1 MKKYK
6 DLRLQLNEGENTEG
20 GALGG
25 YPAQSVQSAQSDFGI
40 HRIEDNQQVQRIQ
53 AFLNAFTGREYLEP
67 RAALSL
73 MRVKINLA
81 GLDFEFNGK
90 TPLNVGQTQYLKLSR
105 FGGTFGT
112 TPEHNLMK
120 DGFKTTDGV
129 EDTLDGDHL
138 AIALGIQEAP
148 SGLYKMSA
156 DVVRYSGDNPEQG
169 QKTMGAITPP
179 LDTHGFIKQR
189 QN

>member
-25 YPAQSVQSAQSDFGI
+25 YPAQNVQSAQSDFGI
-40 HRIEDNQQVQRIQ
+40 HRIESTEQVQRIQ
-53 AFLNAFTGREYLEP
+53 AFLSAFTGREYLEP

-81 GLDFEFNGK
+81 GLDFEFNSK
-90 TPLNVGQTQYLKLSR
+90 TPINVGVVNYLKLTR

-112 TPEHNLMK
+112 TPDHDLLK
-120 DGFKTTDGV
+120 DGFKVTDGV

-138 AIALGIQEAP
+138 AIALGIEEAP
-148 SGLYKMSA
+148 SGLYKMTAS
-156 DVVRYSGDNPEQG
+156 VMRYSGDNPEMG
-169 QKTMGAITPP
+169 QRTPAAIHTPVNQA
-179 LDTHGFIKQR
+179 GFINQK
-189 QN
+189 

>member
-6 DLRLQLNEGENTEG
+6 DLRLQLNEAENTEG

-25 YPAQSVQSAQSDFGI
+25 YPAQSVRSATSDFGI
-40 HRIEDNQQVQRIQ
+40 HRIESTEQVQRIQ
-53 AFLNAFTGREYLEP
+53 AFLSAFTGREYLDP

-90 TPLNVGQTQYLKLSR
+90 TPINVGVVNYLKLTR

-120 DGFKTTDGV
+120 DGFKVTDGV

-138 AIALGIQEAP
+138 AIALGVEEAA
-148 SGLYKMSA
+148 SGLYKITASVM
-156 DVVRYSGDNPEQG
+156 RYSGDSPEQG
-169 QKTMGAITPP
+169 QHTPAAIDTP
-179 LDTHGFIKQR
+179 LNASGFNNQK
-189 QN
+189 